1 MIAVQMKAG
10 PRIADLRSV
19 DLPYTLR
26 LYGVTDKLFDD
37 LVDEDTRAELIDGVM
52 IVYSPASIKHDNLS
66 GFLRTLM
73 RCFADETEAGIV
85 LGPDSLIRLR
95 RGRRVGPDLFFLER
109 KRVPRKLP
117 REWKGTPDLVM
128 EILSPSNRRED
139 IEEKLPAYRTAGVK
153 EIWLIDPDGHEILVE
168 TRRGRN
174 YETRRVAA
182 GRIESTVVKGFWI
195 DASWLWA
202 EPLPSVMVCLRKILG

>member
-1 MIAVQMKAG
+1 MIAVQMKVG
-10 PRIADLRSV
+10 PRIADLRAM

-26 LYGVTDKLFDD
+26 LYGVTDEMFDE

-52 IVYSPASIKHDNLS
+52 IVHSPASIKHDNLS

-73 RCFADETEAGIV
+73 RCYAEENDAGAV

-95 RGRRVGPDLFFLER
+95 RGHRVGPDLFFLEK
-109 KRVPRKLP
+109 KRVPRRLP

-128 EILSPSNRRED
+128 EVLSPSNRKED
-139 IEEKLPAYRTAGVK
+139 IEEKLPAYRAAGVR
-153 EIWLIDPDGHEILVE
+153 EIWLIDPDEREILVE
-168 TRRGRN
+168 TRRGKGYSTSR
-174 YETRRVAA
+174 TSA
-182 GRIESTVVKGFWI
+182 GRIDSIVLKDFWI

-202 EPLPSVMVCLRKILG
+202 EPLPSVMACLRKILG